1 MIRRTKL
8 RDTLEN
14 PRLGP
19 LGTTSDMEGRP
30 GLVAVLQTEGHREA
44 QMPTGGGPRTQPEMS
59 GSQSSRTHPASVP
72 DAGHCQLAI
81 VREDDAVV
89 LRRWGP

>member
-1 MIRRTKL
+1 MTRRTRL
-8 RDTLEN
+8 RDRLEN

-19 LGTTSDMEGRP
+19 LGTTSNMEGRP
-30 GLVAVLQTEGHREA
+30 GLVAVLDRGTPGGTDARR
-44 QMPTGGGPRTQPEMS
+44 GGPSTQPEMS
-59 GSQSSRTHPASVP
+59 GSQASRTHPAPVP

-89 LRRWGP
+89 LRRRGP